1 MSTHEYLRSE
11 SMRVESDFL
20 WLKGAMN
27 AFWTSSSLLTVLEE
41 VEAPSVTRGSKA
53 ALAFCF
59 GPLEV
64 LALRSEA
71 MMSR

>member
-1 MSTHEYLRSE
+1 
-11 SMRVESDFL
+11 MRVESDFL

-53 ALAFCF
+53 
-59 GPLEV
+59 V
-64 LALRSEA
+64 LARFEALPLRSEA
-71 MMSR
+71 MMSRGNSVNQGQPDEQR